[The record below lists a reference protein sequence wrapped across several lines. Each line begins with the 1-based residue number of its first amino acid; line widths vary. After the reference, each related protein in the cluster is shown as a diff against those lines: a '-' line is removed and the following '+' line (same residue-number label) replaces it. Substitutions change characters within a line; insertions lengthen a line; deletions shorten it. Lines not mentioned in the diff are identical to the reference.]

1 MVGIYIGIYWLSPA
15 PRSALKLASV
25 YQVDSA
31 APDSPLAAEAP
42 AMPIEQGQSPSD
54 VVRSALA
61 PTAAQVAGV
70 DRARLD
76 GERAVDEA
84 LSKLSRRADALD
96 EDWKRFRSICYSTPI
111 KGTFDREWFALLL
124 PSAMPGSVAPQCGK
138 LVVDL
143 KRDAGGFADQVLAAE
158 TAARRASVYSDFIRE
173 ALKKYRIDYD
183 TWRP

>member
-1 MVGIYIGIYWLSPA
+1 MQASFGKGDWVANGAMFTAYHLHQPWSMPA
-15 PRSALKLASV
+15 TL
-25 YQVDSA
+25 
-31 APDSPLAAEAP
+31 
-42 AMPIEQGQSPSD
+42 
-54 VVRSALA
+54 
-61 PTAAQVAGV
+61 
-70 DRARLD
+70 LD
-76 GERAVDEA
+76 GIFAQA
-84 LSKLSRRADALD
+84 YPT
-96 EDWKRFRSICYSTPI
+96 KRFRSICYSTPI